1 MAELLIKRAA
11 HWMDSLTEDDVRKL
25 SPVLQRTYRRR
36 KQVGDVV
43 VVMPDG
49 HKWGRRECWPRYIV
63 VKVPDMTV
71 REARRYVERE
81 MTAEWDNIQG
91 KTVYRN
97 TKTRRYSFDPAL
109 VKSITDPRPPTM
121 TKADVQSRIT
131 EKSVLSHG

>member
-63 VKVPDMTV
+63 VKVPDMSV
-71 REARRYVERE
+71 KEARRYIERE
-81 MTAEWDNIQG
+81 MTPRWDDIQG
-91 KTVYRN
+91 RTVYIS

-109 VKSITDPRPPTM
+109 VKSITDSRPIAM
-121 TKADVQSRIT
+121 TKAAAESRIT
-131 EKSVLSHG
+131 EKSVVSHG